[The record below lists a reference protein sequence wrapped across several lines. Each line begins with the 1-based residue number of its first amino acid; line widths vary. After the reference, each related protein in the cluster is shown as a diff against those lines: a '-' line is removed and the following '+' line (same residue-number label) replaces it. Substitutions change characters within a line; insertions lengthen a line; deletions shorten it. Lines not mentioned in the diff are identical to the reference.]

1 MIIADSDVLI
11 DYLRSRD
18 PSTVQVRALIRS
30 GEICTT
36 SVTRYEIM
44 SGIGNERQAE
54 SARNLF
60 ADIPTL
66 ILDGES
72 ADRAAQVR
80 RGLESKGLAIGMADS
95 LIAGIALTTDLALL
109 SRNRRHFER
118 VDGLIL
124 APSD

>member
-1 MIIADSDVLI
+1 MIIADSDDLI
-11 DYLRSRD
+11 DFLRSQGQ
-18 PSTVQVRALIRS
+18 TAVQVRVLIRS
-30 GEICTT
+30 GEICTAA
-36 SVTRYEIM
+36 VTRYEVM

-95 LIAGIALTTDLALL
+95 LIAGIALTTSWALL
-109 SRNRRHFER
+109 TRNRRHFDR
-118 VDGLIL
+118 VDGLRL
-124 APSD
+124 APLA